1 MSVKLTTLKT
11 EISDIADRL
20 EALTGLETRSA
31 KDEMEIDSLTV
42 RSEEARNELT
52 REEDLQKRMA
62 GLRAVSGRSS
72 PKTSPANNAHAIQP
86 GQFHY
91 RELSCFP
98 GPNGERDAYRAGQ
111 FYLATIYG
119 VESAKRYCQENGIFS
134 RALPADGQVEGDPE
148 RGGNLTNPEFLSTIL
163 RNVDQYGT
171 FPREAFRQ
179 PMKSHTLSVPRRTKG
194 VSAFYVD
201 EGNEIQRDQAKWD
214 RVSLVAKKAAVIVP
228 LTTEVME
235 DSIPDI
241 GQAVTEEI
249 SLAFATKADEDG
261 FLGDGGAAAGD
272 FWGIIP
278 KLLEPGHEASII
290 TAGAGETGFESMML
304 DTFIKAIALLP
315 RWAKA
320 NAKWYVSA
328 PGYAASMQRIQ
339 LAAGGLLPG
348 DISGGTATARFL
360 GYPVVDVVPMNSILG
375 EDPDQPKVLFGD
387 LRKSTMFG
395 VRRELQMKTSEH
407 RNFELDQI
415 LLRATTRWAINSHTL
430 GDATTVG
437 PMLVIKSAKS

>member
-31 KDEMEIDSLTV
+31 KDELEIDSLTV

-119 VESAKRYCQENGIFS
+119 VDSAKRYCQENGIFS

-201 EGNEIQRDQAKWD
+201 EGNEIQREQAKWD

-320 NAKWYVSA
+320 NAKW
-328 PGYAASMQRIQ
+328 ITICT
-339 LAAGGLLPG
+339 
-348 DISGGTATARFL
+348 D
-360 GYPVVDVVPMNSILG
+360 
-375 EDPDQPKVLFGD
+375 
-387 LRKSTMFG
+387 
-395 VRRELQMKTSEH
+395 
-407 RNFELDQI
+407 
-415 LLRATTRWAINSHTL
+415 
-430 GDATTVG
+430 
-437 PMLVIKSAKS
+437 